1 MPGNPLEERFV
12 RTWTGR
18 RRASFE
24 HTFLMALRNPGFK
37 AIFRT

>member
-1 MPGNPLEERFV
+1 MEERFV
-12 RTWTGR
+12 RTGTGW

-24 HTFLMALRNPGFK
+24 HTYLMALCNPGFK